1 MESKVLPKVS
11 IIIPVYKTEA
21 YIAECLDSVLA
32 QTYQDFEVICVDDGS
47 PDNSVEIIKEYSKN
61 DPRISYV
68 RQENAG
74 LSAARNTGIRNA
86 KGEYILP
93 LDSDDML
100 EKNCLKYLV
109 EALDKN
115 VADVVTPYIF
125 RFTTDVKDY
134 YQVLSAKPTACN
146 ESQSN
151 YACSSSLYKKE
162 FFYRYGGYDESFK
175 WGYEDWEFWL
185 KFIQDG
191 KTIKRIEKAFFFY
204 RTKPDSESMLQTL
217 LKNKEKCQEIRQI
230 LDSRYPIVKKYRAWQ
245 YVAYKQM
252 VRYTKRYLK
261 YVYIKRIDPINYRYE
276 YTFFYR
282 FKITVPFS

>member
-11 IIIPVYKTEA
+11 IIVPVYKTEA

-100 EKNCLKYLV
+100 EKKSHLEYL
-109 EALDKN
+109 
-115 VADVVTPYIF
+115 TF
-125 RFTTDVKDY
+125 R
-134 YQVLSAKPTACN
+134 
-146 ESQSN
+146 
-151 YACSSSLYKKE
+151 KK
-162 FFYRYGGYDESFK
+162 
-175 WGYEDWEFWL
+175 
-185 KFIQDG
+185 
-191 KTIKRIEKAFFFY
+191 
-204 RTKPDSESMLQTL
+204 
-217 LKNKEKCQEIRQI
+217 
-230 LDSRYPIVKKYRAWQ
+230 
-245 YVAYKQM
+245 
-252 VRYTKRYLK
+252 
-261 YVYIKRIDPINYRYE
+261 
-276 YTFFYR
+276 
-282 FKITVPFS
+282 

>member
-11 IIIPVYKTEA
+11 IIVPVYKTEA

-100 EKNCLKYLV
+100 EK
-109 EALDKN
+109 
-115 VADVVTPYIF
+115 
-125 RFTTDVKDY
+125 
-134 YQVLSAKPTACN
+134 KP
-146 ESQSN
+146 SRIS
-151 YACSSSLYKKE
+151 
-162 FFYRYGGYDESFK
+162 D
-175 WGYEDWEFWL
+175 
-185 KFIQDG
+185 IQE
-191 KTIKRIEKAFFFY
+191 KIEKIINYLIGNDVNLISIYGAGEICDELYTDFFISL
-204 RTKPDSESMLQTL
+204 SES
-217 LKNKEKCQEIRQI
+217 KVRC
-230 LDSRYPIVKKYRAWQ
+230 
-245 YVAYKQM
+245 AY
-252 VRYTKRYLK
+252 
-261 YVYIKRIDPINYRYE
+261 E
-276 YTFFYR
+276 
-282 FKITVPFS
+282 